1 MFAAD
6 KAAALAAGNA
16 AASAKARA
24 DAEALAAAVAAR
36 EKSDKAGSSGGNG
49 SSSSGS
55 GSSSQAGAH
64 HQPANSGSSG
74 AVQWLDEPGKPLLRF
89 YNVSKG
95 RAGLKREKHLRL
107 RVGQA
112 VSIHRVD
119 KESGETP
126 VAGYGLVL
134 RRCAAAVP
142 HGGQLVD
149 VEVAAPGFVS
159 DDGVRFGPGA
169 QEKVMSCHPSF
180 LLPKVD

>member
-36 EKSDKAGSSGGNG
+36 EKSVNAG
-49 SSSSGS
+49 GS
-55 GSSSQAGAH
+55 GSSSGSSSSSGNSQAGSSQ
-64 HQPANSGSSG
+64 QPTNSG

-142 HGGQLVD
+142 GHGGQLVD